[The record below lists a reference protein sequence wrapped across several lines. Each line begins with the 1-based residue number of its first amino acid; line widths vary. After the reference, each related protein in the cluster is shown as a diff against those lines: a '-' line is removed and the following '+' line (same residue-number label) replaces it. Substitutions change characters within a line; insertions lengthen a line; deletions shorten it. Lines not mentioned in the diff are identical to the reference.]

1 MNSAMLATPVSDS
14 VDRVPSSWAAEAEV
28 DLLRTL
34 GPMEWLGRLWVAGLA
49 VVVAIGMVAY
59 ALQLVFGLSVTAMN
73 DYVSWGLYM
82 ANFVFFIGI
91 SYAGTLISAVLR
103 LTHAEWRRPI
113 TRMAE
118 TITVVA
124 LMVGASMIV
133 IDMGRPDRLF
143 NVFTSGRIQSPILWD
158 VASIST
164 YFAGSLLYLYV
175 AMVPDLAIVARHGRA
190 RGWPRWVIR
199 IYELGALGFRGTPAQ
214 HRRLDVALGVMAVIM
229 IPVAISAHTVVS
241 WIFGVTLRPG
251 WHSTIF
257 GPYFVVGAIFS
268 GTAGIITA
276 MAIFRRVYRL
286 ERYLRFEHFR
296 RLAMLLL
303 ALTLLYSYF
312 TLSEYLTIWYGGSSA
327 DARLLALLMG
337 GTPYGVAFWA
347 MVILGLAVPAVL
359 LVVPTRRSVT
369 PIVIASILINIGMWV
384 KRYLIVVPTMQTPL
398 IPAEAAGVPI
408 DYFPTWVEWA
418 VTAGGLACFLL
429 LFTLFSRVVPIVSI
443 WETVEAAPSQGGH
456 PPAPEASRAD
466 SRQPGRLAPGT
477 VACVPI
483 LLVTGLSL
491 AAAAPIEAAQEPQP
505 VPVVEIA
512 RQLEYGEEMLTAAVT
527 LEGRPLAGVRV
538 AFFVRRLFGLMPL
551 GEDTTLDD
559 GTAAIAFPTGL
570 PGGESGDLDIVAEI
584 RAPSEYAEVRGA
596 ALVRADVA
604 RETSAAPVPRALWS
618 SRPPLPIVFT
628 VAALL
633 ALVWGTYA
641 FVVMQLAGIR
651 REASQPESRST

>member
-1 MNSAMLATPVSDS
+1 MNSAAVATPLMDTAA
-14 VDRVPSSWAAEAEV
+14 RVPPPPAAQVEA

-34 GPMEWLGRLWVAGLA
+34 GPMTLVGRLWVFSL
-49 VVVAIGMVAY
+49 VMLMAIGAIAY
-59 ALQLVFGLSVTAMN
+59 VLQLVFGLSVTAMT

-158 VASIST
+158 VASLST
-164 YFAGSLLYLYV
+164 YFAGSVLYLYV
-175 AMVPDLAIVARHGRA
+175 AMIPDLAIVARHGRA
-190 RGWPRWVIR
+190 RGWPGWIVRL
-199 IYELGALGFRGTPAQ
+199 YELGAVGFRGTPEQ
-214 HRRLDVALGVMAVIM
+214 QRRLDRALGVMAVIM

-286 ERYLRFEHFR
+286 EPYLRVEHFR
-296 RLAMLLL
+296 RLATLLL
-303 ALTLLYSYF
+303 ALMLLYSYF

-327 DARLLALLMG
+327 DARLLDLLMG
-337 GTPYGVAFWA
+337 TSSYGVAFWS
-347 MVILGLAVPAVL
+347 MVVFGLVVPAVL
-359 LVVPTRRSVT
+359 LVVPARRSVA
-369 PIVIASILINIGMWV
+369 PIVVASILINIGMWV
-384 KRYLIVVPTMQTPL
+384 KRYLIVVPTLQTPH
-398 IPAEAAGVPI
+398 IPAEAAGVSVS
-408 DYFPTWVEWA
+408 YFPTGVEWA

-429 LFTLFSRVVPIVSI
+429 LFTLVSRVVPIVSI
-443 WETVEAAPSQGGH
+443 WETVESPSS
-456 PPAPEASRAD
+456 PSDVPVDARESRAD
-466 SRQPGRLAPGT
+466 TRQPGPLVHGT
-477 VACVPI
+477 VRCLPI
-483 LLVTGLSL
+483 LLACGLGVTF
-491 AAAAPIEAAQEPQP
+491 AAPARAATEPQV
-505 VPVVEIA
+505 VPTLEVA
-512 RQLEYGEEMLTAAVT
+512 RQVEFGEEMLTVAVT
-527 LEGRPLAGVRV
+527 LEGKPLGGVRV

-559 GTAAIAFPTGL
+559 GTAAIAFPAGL
-570 PGGESGDLDIVAEI
+570 PGNESGDLHVVAEI

-596 ALVRADVA
+596 AVVRADTA
-604 RETSAAPVPRALWS
+604 RVVEAEPVPRALWS
-618 SRPPLPIVFT
+618 SSPPLPMVVTIST
-628 VAALL
+628 LL

-641 FVVMQLAGIR
+641 FVLMQLAGIR
-651 REASQPESRST
+651 REASTLDSRST